1 MVGELSTSRAFGPS
15 GVKGDELA
23 AVEFVP
29 FDDLLALDHFA
40 DVAVD
45 RPQGDPRRR
54 PDVLRL
60 FGDGYARCRL
70 NCSGGTPRR
79 CPSSPSIIGFGVTLA
94 ARHPHLMQPNRLRL
108 GAGPSSS
115 PRLPRLVKRPI
126 GGGIGVDGETD
137 HMLGDANDFL
147 RDVGRIRWTAA

>member
-1 MVGELSTSRAFGPS
+1 MVRELSTSRAFSPS

-45 RPQGDPRRR
+45 RPQGDPGRR

-70 NCSGGTPRR
+70 SCSGGTPRR
-79 CPSSPSIIGFGVTLA
+79 CPSSPSIIG
-94 ARHPHLMQPNRLRL
+94 
-108 GAGPSSS
+108 
-115 PRLPRLVKRPI
+115 LV
-126 GGGIGVDGETD
+126 
-137 HMLGDANDFL
+137 
-147 RDVGRIRWTAA
+147 

>member
-1 MVGELSTSRAFGPS
+1 VRELSTSRAFGPS

-70 NCSGGTPRR
+70 SCSGGTPRR
-79 CPSSPSIIGFGVTLA
+79 CSARRAAYTPDAAESTSSPCRAVFLSQAPA
-94 ARHPHLMQPNRLRL
+94 ARQPSYRGRH
-108 GAGPSSS
+108 
-115 PRLPRLVKRPI
+115 RRRRQ
-126 GGGIGVDGETD
+126 TD
-137 HMLGDANDFL
+137 HMLGDANDFV
-147 RDVGRIRWTAA
+147 RDVSRIRWTAA